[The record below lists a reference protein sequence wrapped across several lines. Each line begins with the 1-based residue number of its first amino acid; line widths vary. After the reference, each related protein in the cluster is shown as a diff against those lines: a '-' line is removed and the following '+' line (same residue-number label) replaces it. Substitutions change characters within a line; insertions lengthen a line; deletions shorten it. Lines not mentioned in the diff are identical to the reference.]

1 MPPKG
6 TRGKKG
12 KGKGK
17 AVPHPEPE
25 PVQPEETDESY
36 PSEKAKRKKTVT
48 AFCEQQK
55 EEIIEFLMRNEVLYS
70 KRLSG
75 FKDVT
80 QKENLWAAQ
89 AAKMNSTVEQLKIW
103 YSSMRT
109 MMGRLKKRAK
119 KSGAGGD
126 AITDMNSTEKWVWDK
141 FSFLIPHIE
150 TVDAR
155 NVASFTAAAAASA
168 SGTELTPSTEQ
179 NSVVA
184 STTSRVPTATLPV
197 AASPTSQTASQ
208 PRSVGSRRGSEDR
221 MTSAELSKYYLS

>member
-6 TRGKKG
+6 TGGK

-17 AVPHPEPE
+17 AVPPPEPE
-25 PVQPEETDESY
+25 PVQPEPAPEETDESY

-48 AFCEQQK
+48 AFSEQQK

-119 KSGAGGD
+119 KSGSEGD

-155 NVASFTAAAAASA
+155 NVASFAAAAASA
-168 SGTELTPSTEQ
+168 SGTELTPSTNQ

-184 STTSRVPTATLPV
+184 STTSRVPTPTLP
-197 AASPTSQTASQ
+197 AASPPASQTG
-208 PRSVGSRRGSEDR
+208 SVGSRRGSEDR
-221 MTSAELSKYYLS
+221 MTSGELSKYYLSL